1 MNENIIRGFIFTQG
15 AFVFIITIAI
25 VIRYAMKLA
34 LTKQED
40 RALPWHIMLIS
51 LSYLTAVIFICIE
64 LRMRW
69 GLPMTYRVPLA
80 AFIFILGDA
89 ALIFMLSHLFVQRKM
104 VDEIHDHAAEKLEEE
119 KRELAAELRK
129 QTSGL
134 AQMIKG
140 AGEKADEAYHEANAV
155 NEKIASLR
163 EEVSDKL
170 SDIKTDAETAR
181 VKASDVSDK
190 ADLIGETGKDTNT
203 RVRHIQENK

>member
-1 MNENIIRGFIFTQG
+1 MNDNFIRGFIFTQA
-15 AFVFIITIAI
+15 AFVFLMTIAI

-51 LSYLTAVIFICIE
+51 LSYLAAVVFICIE

-89 ALIFMLSHLFVQRKM
+89 ALIFMLSHLFMQRKM
-104 VDEIHDHAAEKLEEE
+104 LGEIHDHAAEKLEEE

>member
-40 RALPWHIMLIS
+40 RARPWHILLIGTSYLWATVLIS
-51 LSYLTAVIFICIE
+51 LV
-64 LRMRW
+64 LRERW
-69 GLPMTYRVPLA
+69 GDPLTYVA
-80 AFIFILGDA
+80 YNAFGIFLLGDA
-89 ALIFMLSHLFVQRKM
+89 ALLFMLSHLFVQRKM